1 MRLLAGHDPSDRQLS
16 ALVGELATRSAEFR
30 TWWGGH
36 TVRTHSTGTKR
47 INHPIVG
54 DMTLSYQTLTVQSA
68 PNVRLA
74 TYLAEIG
81 TPSAD
86 ALDLLRSWAAT
97 PLPAD
102 QSQQNA

>member
-1 MRLLAGHDPSDRQLS
+1 MRLRVGHDPSDRQLA
-16 ALVGELATRSAEFR
+16 ALVGELATRSTEFR
-30 TWWGGH
+30 TWWGSH

-47 INHPIVG
+47 INHPVVG
-54 DMTLSYQTLTVQSA
+54 EMTLSYQTLTLQNVA
-68 PNVRLA
+68 NVRLA
-74 TYLAEIG
+74 TYLAEAG

-102 QSQQNA
+102 PHQQTA